1 MPYTLDETLYEP
13 EEKDG
18 TTVPEG
24 DPRARFLVGVEGQTI
39 SDAEAERLGLSGDK
53 PARKAVPPADAAT
66 KAVQPEDVANKAQ
79 DGPKTPKARGT
90 E

>member
-1 MPYTLDETLYEP
+1 MPYELTETLYLDETR
-13 EEKDG
+13 EEVVK
-18 TTVPEG
+18 EG

-39 SDAEAERLGLSGDK
+39 SDEEAERLGLSGDK
-53 PARKAVPPADAAT
+53 SQSKPAPPPDAAT
-66 KAVQPEDVANKAQ
+66 KAVHEAPADKAM